1 MIANIYFI
9 LTLIFFVSFFF
20 VKRETKLI
28 ILLIPFILCDNII
41 PFLPVPIIS
50 TVRNTFILGF
60 LLSEIKYIKK
70 SFKYFPLK
78 NTLYAIFFSSLLIAI
93 NSEYL
98 PGAQK
103 IIRPTWGII
112 GLIYGVFLYSYMISN
127 QYSFYKIQKKVFL
140 LLSILT
146 LVGTINY
153 ILKDNII
160 LTQIYSNFNLQSNMS
175 DNIGTLFQNRDRF
188 RVSSLFTNPFDYGFI
203 NLILF
208 LYYMYIYISKQ
219 YSNKYLVLSALIMG
233 AWAVIFCGCRSVLLT
248 LIISIIIFLFYN
260 YRLRKLSKYIFS
272 SIILFIILYLSI
284 PFLKEITDAI
294 ISLFNSQDG
303 STVQGS
309 SIGMRLTQLYGSI
322 EYFNQSPL
330 LGNGFEYINKGL
342 GWQDFDQS
350 KMNTDMYGFESI
362 IFVLLI
368 ERGLIGIIAY
378 IYFAIKV
385 YEYINKKKNIDRT
398 CAAFGFSVFSAYL
411 IFSILTGELL
421 SLPITLFFL
430 GITIKHLDIKS
441 KLLNTT
447 IKNGNNRCIS
457 NHRKL

>member
-60 LLSEIKYIKK
+60 ILSEIKYIKK

-78 NTLYAIFFSSLLIAI
+78 DTLYIIFISSLLIAI
-93 NSEYL
+93 NSEFL
-98 PGAQK
+98 SGSQK
-103 IIRPTWGII
+103 IIRPIWGIL
-112 GLIYGVFLYSYMISN
+112 GLIYGIFLYSYTVSN
-127 QYSFYKIQKKVFL
+127 QYSFSKIQKKVFL

-146 LVGTINY
+146 LIGAINY
-153 ILKDNII
+153 IYKDNII
-160 LTQIYSNFNLQSNMS
+160 LTQIYSNFNLQSNIS
-175 DNIGTLFQNRDRF
+175 DDIGTLYQERDRF
-188 RVSSLFTNPFDYGFI
+188 RVSSLFTNPFDYGYI
-203 NLILF
+203 NLVIF
-208 LYYMYIYISKQ
+208 LYFMYLYISKQ
-219 YSNKYLVLSALIMG
+219 YSNKLLVLLALIMS
-233 AWAVIFCGCRSVLLT
+233 AWAVIFCGCRTVLLT
-248 LIISIIIFLFYN
+248 LILSIIIFLLYN
-260 YRLRKLSKYIFS
+260 YNLKKTSKYIFI
-272 SIILFIILYLSI
+272 SIILFIIFYFTI
-284 PFLKEITDAI
+284 PFLREITDAI
-294 ISLFNSQDG
+294 ISLFNSQG
-303 STVQGS
+303 GTSVQGS
-309 SIGMRLTQLYGSI
+309 SIDMRLTQLYGSI
-322 EYFNQSPL
+322 EYFLQSPL
-330 LGNGFEYINKGL
+330 FGNGFEYINEGL

-385 YEYINKKKNIDRT
+385 YGYINKKKNIDRT